1 MAGGPRTYE
10 GRTPAAYARRLLP
23 PPAPAAV
30 RPPHA
35 RLARLRGS
43 TPPGTTAA
51 ATAAPLAGCSPGA
64 PCSLATLGPR
74 PAQLLFLPNPNPNP
88 NPNQVLFILLVT
100 CGEMAIVLCY
110 FQVRVRVRVRG

>member
-1 MAGGPRTYE
+1 MAGGLRTYE

-23 PPAPAAV
+23 PPYARRRSPAA
-30 RPPHA
+30 RAP
-35 RLARLRGS
+35 S

-51 ATAAPLAGCSPGA
+51 ATAAPLTGCSPGA

-74 PAQLLFLPNPNPNP
+74 PAQVLFLPNPNPNP
-88 NPNQVLFILLVT
+88 NPNPSQVLFILLVT

-110 FQVRVRVRVRG
+110 FQVRVTVRVRG